1 MPIPSATKIQQTLCE
16 SLANAI
22 VWLFSNHESNTNQS
36 PHGLIG
42 AYFQQWLNG
51 LVYELYFPSEM
62 HERNLFLCDETT
74 KLRLRDLNMNR
85 EKVKLSRLREVF
97 ETAYD
102 SNSTLRTM
110 LHSVRSL
117 EVVRII
123 EDSLD
128 DSDPQFG

>member
-1 MPIPSATKIQQTLCE
+1 
-16 SLANAI
+16 
-22 VWLFSNHESNTNQS
+22 
-36 PHGLIG
+36 
-42 AYFQQWLNG
+42 
-51 LVYELYFPSEM
+51 M

-74 KLRLRDLNMNR
+74 KLRLSDLNMNR

-102 SNSTLRTM
+102 SNSTLRAM